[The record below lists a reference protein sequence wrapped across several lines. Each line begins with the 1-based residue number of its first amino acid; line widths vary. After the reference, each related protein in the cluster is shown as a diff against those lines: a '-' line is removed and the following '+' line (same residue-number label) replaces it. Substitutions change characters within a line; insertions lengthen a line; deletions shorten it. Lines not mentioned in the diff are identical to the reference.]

1 MALLGELT
9 IGEIVSR
16 LAAALIYAGLQGLLL
31 AGFARLLGDKRP
43 AYDGRLTPNPFAHLA
58 VWGAVMAALLTVS
71 WIRPMRMD
79 PEQNRFARW
88 GLVLVAALS
97 LLAMLALVPLADLLR
112 PLALMLPRTAG
123 YSVLYVLAQF
133 QIITL
138 GAVLL
143 NLLPVPGLIGGLVL
157 QAIWPKQERRL
168 MRWEPI
174 ALAAVIAGL
183 VSGLIPSLG
192 PALLPYLRLI

>member
-31 AGFARLLGDKRP
+31 AAIARLLGDKRP
-43 AYDGRLTPNPFAHLA
+43 TYDGRLTPNPFAQLS
-58 VWGAVMAALLTVS
+58 VWGAVMAVLFTVS
-71 WIRPMRMD
+71 WIRPMRMAPD
-79 PEQNRFARW
+79 QNRFGRA
-88 GLVLVAALS
+88 GLVLVAVLA
-97 LLAMLALVPLADLLR
+97 LLAMLAFVPLADLAR
-112 PLALMLPRTAG
+112 PLALLLPRTAG

-143 NLLPVPGLIGGLVL
+143 NLLPVPGLIGGLVW

-183 VSGLIPSLG
+183 VAGLIPSFG

>member
-16 LAAALIYAGLQGLLL
+16 LAAALIYAGLQGFLL
-31 AGFARLLGDKRP
+31 AAIARIFGDKRP
-43 AYDGRLTPNPFAHLA
+43 TYDGRLTPNPITHLS
-58 VWGAVMAALLTVS
+58 VWGAAMAALFAVS
-71 WIRPMRMD
+71 WIRPMRVSA
-79 PEQNRFARW
+79 EQNRLGRP

-97 LLAMLALVPLADLLR
+97 LAAMLALIPLLDLLR
-112 PLALMLPRTAG
+112 PVALMLPRTAG
-123 YSVLYVLAQF
+123 YSVLYVLGQL
-133 QIITL
+133 QVLTL

-143 NLLPVPGLIGGLVL
+143 NLLPVPGLIGGVL
-157 QAIWPKQERRL
+157 WQAIWPEQERRL

-183 VSGLIPSLG
+183 VSGLIPEVG
-192 PALLPYLRLI
+192 PALLPYLRLL